1 MPLSASRDDVWPF
14 IVADRG
20 GCIIALEIRA
30 SEDFSGGRSMTRPT
44 VPASIRSRQR
54 SALIMLVVAG
64 TLNYLDRSTLSIANP
79 LIRHELGL
87 SIADMGL
94 LLSAFLWAYAFA
106 QLPGGAL
113 VDRIGPHRL
122 LAGGLGL
129 WSLAQAAAGFVASF
143 WQFSI
148 ARVFLGL
155 GE

>member
-1 MPLSASRDDVWPF
+1 
-14 IVADRG
+14 
-20 GCIIALEIRA
+20 
-30 SEDFSGGRSMTRPT
+30 
-44 VPASIRSRQR
+44 
-54 SALIMLVVAG
+54 MLVIAG

-79 LIRHELGL
+79 LIRQELGL

-113 VDRIGPHRL
+113 VDRVGPHRL
-122 LAGGLGL
+122 LTAGLGL

-155 GE
+155 GEAPMFSSAVRVVRDWFANHQRGLGMGVCHNT